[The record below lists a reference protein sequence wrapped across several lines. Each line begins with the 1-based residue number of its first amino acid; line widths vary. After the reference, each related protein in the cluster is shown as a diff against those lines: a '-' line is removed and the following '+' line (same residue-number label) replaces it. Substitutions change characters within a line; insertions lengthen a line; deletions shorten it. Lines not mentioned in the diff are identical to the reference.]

1 MEQGNEGDAIILLA
15 LRQIEC
21 ETIGDDINAIGQL
34 GPESIVEI
42 VARSLWLISQ
52 GETQFPFTLPKS
64 IAQKHRICTN
74 MATKIKEMGFTGD
87 CGYNQLLYP
96 VEAHTRPLLNW
107 LVQKLPRTDVR
118 FHNINCSIR
127 MY

>member
-1 MEQGNEGDAIILLA
+1 MNSIS
-15 LRQIEC
+15 
-21 ETIGDDINAIGQL
+21 QL
-34 GPESIVEI
+34 GPDSIVEI

-52 GETQFPFTLPKS
+52 GELQFPATLPKS

-74 MATKIKEMGFTGD
+74 MATKVKELGFTGD

-107 LVQKLPRTDVR
+107 LVQKLPRSDVR
-118 FHNINCSIR
+118 HACSLLVCFSQHDIFLIVGR
-127 MY
+127 WWGGCVRGE

>member
-1 MEQGNEGDAIILLA
+1 MNSIS
-15 LRQIEC
+15 
-21 ETIGDDINAIGQL
+21 QL
-34 GPESIVEI
+34 GPDSIVEI

-52 GETQFPFTLPKS
+52 GELQFPATLPKS

-74 MATKIKEMGFTGD
+74 MATKVKELGFTGD

-107 LVQKLPRTDVR
+107 LVQKLPRSDVR
-118 FHNINCSIR
+118 HACSLLV
-127 MY
+127 YFS

>member
-21 ETIGDDINAIGQL
+21 ESIGEDVSAISQL
-34 GPESIVEI
+34 GPEAIVEV

-52 GETQFPFTLPKS
+52 GEAQFPTVLPKS

-118 FHNINCSIR
+118 A
-127 MY
+127 